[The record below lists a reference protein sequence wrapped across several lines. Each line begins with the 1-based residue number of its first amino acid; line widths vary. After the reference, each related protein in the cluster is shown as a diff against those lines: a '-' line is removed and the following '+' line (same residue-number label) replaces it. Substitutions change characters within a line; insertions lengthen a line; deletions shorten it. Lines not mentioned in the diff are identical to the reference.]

1 MSDEFRP
8 IEVVDVGRGEPRP
21 ARPPRDRT
29 GVLLSLI
36 AVGVF
41 LGAGASAYTAWTVYG
56 ERADQRALNCAFV
69 TARDG
74 GDPRSYDDLSD
85 YEQHIADALDCDIEG
100 R

>member
-1 MSDEFRP
+1 VSEEFRP

-21 ARPPRDRT
+21 SRPPRDRT

-56 ERADQRALNCAFV
+56 ERADQAAVNCAYV
-69 TARDG
+69 TSGRDG
-74 GDPRSYDDLSD
+74 DERAYDDLSD
-85 YEQHIADALDCDIEG
+85 YEQQIVDALDCDVEG